1 MNSKLV
7 LFIVVGWIFPVLNA
21 NTEEWDEVWTKQ
33 RDEAR
38 NRTLEAYHPH
48 PEMIVNHLNAH
59 VNRVLKEIE
68 VDDEKNLWS
77 NGTRRHL
84 MQSKGPCTATNP
96 IDKCWRCQANWADN
110 RMKLADCVL
119 GFGIKTTGGKGGK
132 IHVVTDPSDDDV
144 QNPKAGTLRHAVI
157 QKEPL
162 WIIFDKNMVIKLTQ
176 DLMMQGD
183 KTIDGRGF
191 KIEITQG
198 AGLRIQNMKNVII
211 HGITIRNIVR
221 TSGGL
226 IRDSVD
232 HVGMHSQSEGD
243 GITIFGSQNIWIDHV
258 TMAKCIDGMID
269 ATQGSNAI
277 TISNSHLT
285 DHDKTILFGSDD
297 DFKDDVKMQATVAFN
312 HFGEGLVQRLPR
324 CRFGYFHVVNN
335 DYTRWLMYAIGGS
348 SNPTIISQGNRYLA
362 GDAKEVTKREAEES
376 EWKNWTWVSEGDVFL
391 GGAVFVPSGDQ
402 GWAKKH
408 PEVYDKVAAAP
419 GANVEELTKFAGVLE
434 CEVNKPC

>member
-1 MNSKLV
+1 M
-7 LFIVVGWIFPVLNA
+7 
-21 NTEEWDEVWTKQ
+21 
-33 RDEAR
+33 
-38 NRTLEAYHPH
+38 
-48 PEMIVNHLNAH
+48 
-59 VNRVLKEIE
+59 KEIE
-68 VDDEKNLWS
+68 VDEGIRS
-77 NGTRRHL
+77 NSSRRHL

-285 DHDKTILFGSDD
+285 DHDK
-297 DFKDDVKMQATVAFN
+297 
-312 HFGEGLVQRLPR
+312 
-324 CRFGYFHVVNN
+324 
-335 DYTRWLMYAIGGS
+335 
-348 SNPTIISQGNRYLA
+348 
-362 GDAKEVTKREAEES
+362 
-376 EWKNWTWVSEGDVFL
+376 
-391 GGAVFVPSGDQ
+391 
-402 GWAKKH
+402 
-408 PEVYDKVAAAP
+408 
-419 GANVEELTKFAGVLE
+419 VLLIT
-434 CEVNKPC
+434 CYI